1 MPNPTLQ
8 EISKRLE
15 TIPPALKNLYLS
27 AELGQKYHQLENKY
41 ALEFE
46 QAGRLSN
53 EIDFTLLKLAP
64 VSDLAERIQ
73 RQVGMPEDR
82 ARSITLDIDRE
93 ILSPVRQLLNAQTGA
108 EPKQEEHGFGRL
120 PAVIQKALEAIDLHG
135 IMRKIGTEQKLHI
148 DQMGILDNEVGS
160 VLVGETRPEEFLPRL
175 KSKLQIDQVAAEAIA
190 KEVNE
195 QIFLP
200 IRESLQKLH
209 EAGEAI
215 EAKEAI
221 EGGVETIPAV
231 PSTPLGASE
240 LPDKDKLLDEIE
252 NPSKTPEDTVF
263 EKKLGQLFRI
273 PREEVDLD
281 PYLEKPE

>member
-15 TIPPALKNLYLS
+15 VIPPTLKNLYLS
-27 AELGQKYHQLENKY
+27 AELGQKYRGLEDKY
-41 ALEFE
+41 VLEFE
-46 QAGRLSN
+46 PAGRLAN
-53 EIDFTLLKLAP
+53 EVDFTLLKFAP

-73 RQVGMPEDR
+73 SQVGMPEDR
-82 ARSITLDIDRE
+82 ARNITLDIDRE

-148 DQMGILDNEVGS
+148 DQMGILDNEVGA
-160 VLVGETRPEEFLPRL
+160 VLVGETRPEEFLSRL
-175 KSKLQIDQVAAEAIA
+175 KSKLQIDQTAAESIGREA
-190 KEVNE
+190 NE

-200 IRESLQKLH
+200 IRESLRKLH
-209 EAGEAI
+209 EET
-215 EAKEAI
+215 EMS
-221 EGGVETIPAV
+221 GGVKTIASLPKPETPA
-231 PSTPLGASE
+231 GE

-252 NPSKTPEDTVF
+252 HPSKTPEDTVF